1 MIWSDGG
8 ISSLKDSIASPIR
21 LLESGPA
28 GGALAIS
35 YLSKKRK
42 PMKEVMT
49 VTGRADVSILFNG
62 SLNDINNGVNEL
74 KRIKDIVSTETL
86 IEVEVDL
93 GW

>member
-1 MIWSDGG
+1 MVFIMY
-8 ISSLKDSIASPIR
+8 
-21 LLESGPA
+21 
-28 GGALAIS
+28 ALCLITVNPGKIDKVTS

-42 PMKEVMT
+42 PMKEIMT

-62 SLNDINNGVNEL
+62 SLNDINHGVNEL

>member
-1 MIWSDGG
+1 MFNIVL
-8 ISSLKDSIASPIR
+8 IMY
-21 LLESGPA
+21 
-28 GGALAIS
+28 ALCLITVNPGKIDKVIG
-35 YLSKKRK
+35 YLAKKRK

>member
-1 MIWSDGG
+1 MY
-8 ISSLKDSIASPIR
+8 
-21 LLESGPA
+21 
-28 GGALAIS
+28 ALCLITVNPGKIDNVIS
-35 YLSKKRK
+35 YLSKKHK

-62 SLNDINNGVNEL
+62 SLNDINKGVNDL

>member
-1 MIWSDGG
+1 MY
-8 ISSLKDSIASPIR
+8 
-21 LLESGPA
+21 
-28 GGALAIS
+28 ALCLITVNPGKIDKVIG
-35 YLSKKRK
+35 YLAKKRK

-49 VTGRADVSILFNG
+49 VTGRADVSILFNC